1 MVLMF
6 SRALWHH
13 FRSEGTMVME
23 EEDEVAAEMLLKRLK
38 RDELCWLKMIHAV
51 LICLLRRG

>member
-1 MVLMF
+1 MF